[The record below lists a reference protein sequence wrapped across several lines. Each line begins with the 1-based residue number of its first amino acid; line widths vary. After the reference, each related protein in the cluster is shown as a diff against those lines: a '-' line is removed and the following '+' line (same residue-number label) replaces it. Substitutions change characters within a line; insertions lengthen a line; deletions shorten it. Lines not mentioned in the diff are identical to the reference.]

1 MIVFLPP
8 VCKHCD
14 MTEYMYC
21 CPVTVQLLLEEFVY
35 VIYEVVSARVYSWY
49 QEYAMFVDR

>member
-8 VCKHCD
+8 VCKHCG